1 MCVSSCYL
9 ILSSHIHHYGLL
21 SYPYSTSSLSFSGN
35 CMSFHY
41 LNGWLFLFLSP
52 LEGYL
57 WFPLHNDYLCFWPR
71 LFLLVVVSPY
81 QVSLQIPH
89 LQGKCSEGGNG
100 RRGTGGWQTIQTL
113 SMSVAVMGKGKQ
125 GRSWKVMWG
134 QYIFLLK
141 WSKLYLCV
149 LRMLKICIL
158 LTYSGRKTD
167 DGGRGGDFLQ
177 WCPSAHE
184 TTQSVRHQER
194 GWTELGTEFQGHG
207 KEHRPCRG
215 SSMGTYGGGVLR
227 IYLLI
232 FSVSLVT
239 MK

>member
-1 MCVSSCYL
+1 MPVIFWVRQQRNWSVYVCVFPLVTWFFHLTYT
-9 ILSSHIHHYGLL
+9 IMAFWVIHTAHLPCLFLVTACHSIIWMDG
-21 SYPYSTSSLSFSGN
+21 F
-35 CMSFHY
+35 
-41 LNGWLFLFLSP
+41 FLFLSP

-167 DGGRGGDFLQ
+167 DGGRGGDFLE
-177 WCPSAHE
+177 WCPWAHE
-184 TTQSVRHQER
+184 TTQSVRHREA
-194 GWTELGTEFQGHG
+194 GL
-207 KEHRPCRG
+207 
-215 SSMGTYGGGVLR
+215 S
-227 IYLLI
+227 
-232 FSVSLVT
+232 
-239 MK
+239 